1 MATAST
7 HTIPAARPAAPKVE
21 PGLAATWKAFESA
34 FNRQDP
40 KEVAAFWEQDG
51 TLIGPTGT
59 WGTGRSGVEKVY
71 ASDVEK
77 FLRGTRSAF
86 EVEAVRTIGRDLA
99 CIDCTHAIENARMP
113 DGSKGTMR
121 LHLVVLARRSGED
134 WRWLDARPYAFLPEP
149 PAASVH

>member
-7 HTIPAARPAAPKVE
+7 HASPATRPATPKLD
-21 PGLAATWKAFESA
+21 PGLAATWKAFGAA

-40 KEVAAFWEQDG
+40 KEVASFWEQDG

-59 WGTGRSGVEKVY
+59 WGVGRSGVEKVY

-77 FLRGTRSAF
+77 FLRGTRSTF
-86 EVEAVRTIGRDLA
+86 EVEAVRAIGRDLA
-99 CIDCTHAIENARMP
+99 CIDLEHAIENAYLP
-113 DGSKGTMR
+113 DGSKGTLR
-121 LHLVVLARRSGED
+121 LHLMVVARRSGDE

-149 PAASVH
+149 PPASVH